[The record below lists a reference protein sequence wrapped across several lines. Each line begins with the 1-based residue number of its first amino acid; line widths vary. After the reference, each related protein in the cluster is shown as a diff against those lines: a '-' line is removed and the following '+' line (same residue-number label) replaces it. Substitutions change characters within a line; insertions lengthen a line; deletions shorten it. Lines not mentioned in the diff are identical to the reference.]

1 MAICRNIKRVTRHH
15 EWLADLFS
23 LLAVALFFA
32 TLYFGIAY
40 YSQVLNWI
48 SHEVFLYTPIA
59 VGAILVDIF
68 LIFFFLNIGRVD
80 FSNEEEGCFH
90 TFKGRMAGT
99 GSVGMMF
106 NGLLHHIEQI
116 GKKHR

>member
-1 MAICRNIKRVTRHH
+1 MAICRNIKRITRRH

-48 SHEVFLYTPIA
+48 SHEVFLYAPIA
-59 VGAILVDIF
+59 ITAIILDIV
-68 LIFFFLNIGRVD
+68 LIFFFLNIGTID

-90 TFKGRMAGT
+90 TFKGRRAAG
-99 GSVGMMF
+99 GSVGLIF
-106 NGLLHHIEQI
+106 NGWLHHIEQV
-116 GKKHR
+116 GRKHR